1 MDTRKVPRSP
11 AIFFQVFNTRNYR
24 VQPLRTHLLHVSTR
38 RPPSHPRYL
47 PLTSRPPP
55 RRSELWSLFDVHSR
69 VRGPK
74 WLSSRVWPRPDPA
87 ALFHKSLPHDEL
99 GQVNPPCIVYNEHL
113 IPRGVSIQNDYY
125 RMLCLIFSI
134 DVEMASFTCTQLFCR
149 LPPLAVS
156 VLGVSSPYVCEP

>member
-1 MDTRKVPRSP
+1 M
-11 AIFFQVFNTRNYR
+11 AF
-24 VQPLRTHLLHVSTR
+24 L
-38 RPPSHPRYL
+38 
-47 PLTSRPPP
+47 
-55 RRSELWSLFDVHSR
+55 SR
-69 VRGPK
+69 VAAAERERNGTGTVCQFN
-74 WLSSRVWPRPDPA
+74 SGDTDPA

-149 LPPLAVS
+149 LLPLAVS